1 MFPSYWIS
9 FHNVKTICIRETEF
23 GKNKTKL
30 LKTKKKLIIF
40 GSFSFSIPEKFATFC
55 ILPSSNRVI
64 CCSHLF
70 LHWNWISQSA
80 FVFLNIRSP
89 LCIISQNFLE
99 TCEIFFKILQRLSA
113 RRKNYPTMS
122 WSIQV
127 ESKILG
133 NFQKEDFEMVVEK
146 ILWIILFF
154 ICCVFIIKKLR
165 KVCRDA

>member
-127 ESKILG
+127 ESKISG
-133 NFQKEDFEMVVEK
+133 NFFYPSFWK
-146 ILWIILFF
+146 ILRWLLRRSCELFCF
-154 ICCVFIIKKLR
+154 LFVFSLLKS
-165 KVCRDA
+165 